1 MNSPHYRP
9 SIDPMLLFVQEM
21 KLQHLSRKTIA
32 TYHRYVDECIR
43 FVNVSP
49 KDVTGQH
56 IRNYLEWMIENGKS
70 PSTLNTAYSALQY
83 YFERILRRK
92 FFATIPRSKEPKKL
106 PSVLS
111 VEEVRKLLGSLQNPK
126 HNCIIQLL
134 YGTGMRVSELTHLRM
149 SHIDFDRN
157 CIHIQRSKGAKD
169 RIVMLPQTIRNIL
182 LHQRNLKTPNDFLFT
197 NGRGGRLTEASI
209 QKIVHHAAIAAGISK
224 VVTPHTLRHSF
235 ATHLLESGT
244 DIRYIQEL
252 LGHAKLETTQI
263 YTHVSAQAARKIS
276 SPLDRTLQA

>member
-9 SIDPMLLFVQEM
+9 SIDPMLLFMQEM

-32 TYHRYVDECIR
+32 AYHRYVDECIR

-83 YFERILRRK
+83 YFKKILHRK
-92 FFATIPRSKEPKKL
+92 FFASIPRSKEPKKL

-111 VEEVRKLLGSLQNPK
+111 VEEIRKLIDALQNPK

-134 YGTGMRVSELTHLRM
+134 YGTGIRVGELVRLRM
-149 SHIDFDRN
+149 HDFDFDRN

-169 RIVMLPQTIRNIL
+169 RIVMLPTALRDTL
-182 LHQRNLKTPNDFLFT
+182 LNQHRLKLPTDFLFT
-197 NGRGGRLTEASI
+197 NGRSERLTEASI
-209 QKIVHHAAIAAGISK
+209 QKIVHHAAVTAGISK

-276 SPLDRTLQA
+276 SPLDQTTQA